1 MTHPEDQEEQWEK
14 QHVQNRQKVEE
25 NPYPPFSLSP
35 FFVRELEKLAIPFVM
50 EQGVNN
56 GMSKELQ
63 MKGIK
68 LAKLLLSDY
77 EGSSMHCIHNGIYE
91 TRHVARYTINKT
103 SFGQSNY
110 WRRILILIIYL
121 FIYLNLKINETR
133 NGHSA

>member
-35 FFVRELEKLAIPFVM
+35 FFVRELDKLAIPFVM

-63 MKGIK
+63 MMGIK

-77 EGSSMHCIHNGIYE
+77 EGSSIHCIHNGSYE
-91 TRHVARYTINKT
+91 TRHVARYTIEK
-103 SFGQSNY
+103 
-110 WRRILILIIYL
+110 RRILIRIIYL
-121 FIYLNLKINETR
+121 FVYFNLKINEVR

>member
-14 QHVQNRQKVEE
+14 QHVQNRQKVEK

-35 FFVRELEKLAIPFVM
+35 FFICELYKLAIPFVI

-77 EGSSMHCIHNGIYE
+77 EVSSIHCIHNGSYE
-91 TRHVARYTINKT
+91 TRHVARYTIEKPLLDN
-103 SFGQSNY
+103 Q
-110 WRRILILIIYL
+110 IIDVE
-121 FIYLNLKINETR
+121 F
-133 NGHSA
+133 